1 MEKIKE
7 VTIYTDGA
15 CDPNPGPGG
24 YRAVLIFGHHRKELS
39 GGFRQTTNNRMEIYA
54 VIAGLQALKE
64 PCRVK
69 LFCDSEY
76 VVKAMSEGWAHRW
89 QANNWHRTKQ
99 EKAANHDLWQR
110 VLNLCNKHEVK
121 FFWIRGHSGIPE
133 NERCDQLSMQALR
146 HGNLPIDE
154 GYSIRRQ
161 SAQATLIDLAASL
174 PPSPPSKKIK
184 ITREGQ
190 PCRKCSTAVIKKI
203 PRRKQK
209 TNQKYYYEYYFYCPS
224 CHTMFMPAEAKKG
237 INNVD

>member
-1 MEKIKE
+1 MRADSAILFTSSCIRLITDPHTEAGGKYWTMEKIKE

-24 YRAVLIFGHHRKELS
+24 YGAVLIFGHYRKELS

-76 VVKAMSEGWAHRW
+76 VVKAMTEGWAHRW
-89 QANNWHRTKQ
+89 WANNWHRNRK
-99 EKAANHDLWQR
+99 ERAANHDLWEK
-110 VLNLCNKHEVK
+110 VLSLCSIHQVEFIWV
-121 FFWIRGHSGIPE
+121 RGHSGIAE

-154 GYSIRRQ
+154 GYSNRRQ
-161 SAQATLIDLAASL
+161 SAQATL
-174 PPSPPSKKIK
+174 
-184 ITREGQ
+184 
-190 PCRKCSTAVIKKI
+190 
-203 PRRKQK
+203 
-209 TNQKYYYEYYFYCPS
+209 
-224 CHTMFMPAEAKKG
+224 FMPADAKKG